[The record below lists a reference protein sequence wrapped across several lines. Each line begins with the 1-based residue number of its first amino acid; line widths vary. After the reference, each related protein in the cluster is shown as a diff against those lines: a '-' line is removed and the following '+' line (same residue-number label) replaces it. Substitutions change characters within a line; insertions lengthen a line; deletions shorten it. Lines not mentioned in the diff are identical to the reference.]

1 MRFRAVPR
9 TSVRAYVSTTF
20 AGRGG
25 RRDEMRK
32 RTLGRSGLEVST
44 VGAMTNVL
52 ILGAVG
58 QIARVATRAKAP

>member
-9 TSVRAYVSTTF
+9 TSVRAYVSTTI
-20 AGRGG
+20 AQRGG

-52 ILGAVG
+52 ILGAAG